1 MGKGAGAWGRARG
14 RGEGCGGVGA
24 RGRVGKGAGARG
36 DVGKG
41 AGEERGGTS
50 EGGRGGGPSDG
61 GGGRGEGGVGK
72 RRDANRCLS
81 VQRLRDPSRC
91 PLPRLSLSRNKHSP
105 RLPKTIPAHYGNCD
119 HALTRSDILP
129 RVNQDDLVHTSQRPH
144 VSATL
149 EAPYSMPKDCK
160 CGKRFQILK
169 NFIVAMLMLMQR

>member
-1 MGKGAGAWGRARG
+1 MRARG
-14 RGEGCGGVGA
+14 RGGRA
-24 RGRVGKGAGARG
+24 GRVRAG
-36 DVGKG
+36 
-41 AGEERGGTS
+41 
-50 EGGRGGGPSDG
+50 EGGRAAWRQ
-61 GGGRGEGGVGK
+61 GGRAGQTF
-72 RRDANRCLS
+72 RRGNTQSQPLNDANRCLS